1 MAVLPLLGRVTPE
14 LHHGGGKFGGGIPES
29 RGASAIVSEG
39 LIFSPPG
46 RDDMKAMLL
55 QGPREL
61 RLGEVEKPAAS
72 GDKVLVQI
80 THSAICGTD
89 LKIFEGEIP
98 VAYPRIMGHEMC
110 GEVIAGGD
118 GTLRP
123 GTRVMVD
130 PSDYCGVCPVCY
142 SGRTSICPNGV
153 LLGRDRNGGFA
164 EYMAVPQRFLFP
176 IPDSIDYETAPS
188 IQVATTCLHSQRT
201 LNIFPGQTVVVM
213 GLGVSGQIHAQMA
226 KARGA
231 TVIGVT
237 RSAWKRQMAEKL
249 GCDLTLASGPEAER
263 GVLEATHGLG
273 ADIVIES
280 TGKLVAL
287 ASSIKMA
294 RRGGALLCFG
304 IITQKE
310 GALPFYDLYFK
321 ELTVTNA
328 RAAKSEDF
336 PATIEMV
343 AKGHLNLK
351 ALVTHKMPLPELAPA
366 IKMLEADIDGRMK
379 VIIDHTN

>member
-1 MAVLPLLGRVTPE
+1 MILTA
-14 LHHGGGKFGGGIPES
+14 
-29 RGASAIVSEG
+29 
-39 LIFSPPG
+39 
-46 RDDMKAMLL
+46 
-55 QGPREL
+55 PREL
-61 RLGEVEKPAAS
+61 KLADVERPAAS

-89 LKIFEGEIP
+89 LKIFEGDIP

-110 GEVIAGGD
+110 GEVIAGGN

-130 PSDYCGVCPVCY
+130 PSDYCGTCFVCY

-164 EYMAVPQRFLFP
+164 EYMSVPQRFLFP
-176 IPDSIDYETAPS
+176 IPESIDYESAPS
-188 IQVATTCLHSQRT
+188 IQVATTCLHAQRT
-201 LNIFPGQTVVVM
+201 LNIFPGQAVVVM

-231 TVIGVT
+231 YPVIGVT
-237 RSAWKRQMAEKL
+237 RSTWKRQMAEKL
-249 GCDLTLASGPEAER
+249 GCDLTFPSGPEAER
-263 GVLEATHGLG
+263 GVLEATGGRG

-280 TGKLVAL
+280 TGKLSVL
-287 ASSIKMA
+287 ASGIKMA
-294 RRGGALLCFG
+294 RRGGALLAFG

-343 AKGHLNLK
+343 AKGALNLK

-366 IKMLEADIDGRMK
+366 IKMLEQDVDGRMK
-379 VIIDHTN
+379 IIIDHTT